1 MARRALAPATL
12 TAHHDCEFREVLD
25 RVGDKWSLLVIAM
38 LEQRPTARAR
48 FSELKRSI
56 PGISQRMLTATLRS
70 LERDGLL
77 TRHVYAEVPPRVEY
91 ALTPLGKQFMQPVRG
106 LVTWLQTHWS
116 TIRSARER
124 FDDSRRT
131 AEPREP
137 PSHFGE
143 HPDVSDVATSFR
155 AARVRP
161 RVAATSL
168 PGSIRPAPSCRR
180 RTRRGLHHGRCFDRR
195 CPRRPRRSLRR
206 YQAVVRG
213 DKSS

>member
-1 MARRALAPATL
+1 MARRPAPATL

-77 TRHVYAEVPPRVEY
+77 TRHVYAEVPLRVEY

-116 TIRSARER
+116 TIRAAREQ
-124 FDDSRRT
+124 
-131 AEPREP
+131 
-137 PSHFGE
+137 
-143 HPDVSDVATSFR
+143 
-155 AARVRP
+155 
-161 RVAATSL
+161 
-168 PGSIRPAPSCRR
+168 
-180 RTRRGLHHGRCFDRR
+180 FDRQSAKR
-195 CPRRPRRSLRR
+195 KAS
-206 YQAVVRG
+206 
-213 DKSS
+213 

>member
-1 MARRALAPATL
+1 MP
-12 TAHHDCEFREVLD
+12 D

-106 LVTWLQTHWS
+106 LVTWLQTHWA
-116 TIRSARER
+116 TI
-124 FDDSRRT
+124 
-131 AEPREP
+131 
-137 PSHFGE
+137 
-143 HPDVSDVATSFR
+143 R
-155 AARVRP
+155 AARNVSGRP
-161 RVAATSL
+161 SAA
-168 PGSIRPAPSCRR
+168 APIE
-180 RTRRGLHHGRCFDRR
+180 
-195 CPRRPRRSLRR
+195 
-206 YQAVVRG
+206 
-213 DKSS
+213 

>member
-1 MARRALAPATL
+1 MAQRRAEPATL

-77 TRHVYAEVPPRVEY
+77 TRHVYAEGPPRVEY
-91 ALTPLGKQFMQPVRG
+91 ALTPLGEQFMQPVRG

-116 TIRSARER
+116 TIRAAREK
-124 FDDSRRT
+124 FD
-131 AEPREP
+131 
-137 PSHFGE
+137 
-143 HPDVSDVATSFR
+143 
-155 AARVRP
+155 
-161 RVAATSL
+161 
-168 PGSIRPAPSCRR
+168 
-180 RTRRGLHHGRCFDRR
+180 GRS
-195 CPRRPRRSLRR
+195 PRRKAS
-206 YQAVVRG
+206 
-213 DKSS
+213 